1 MFRKIRWTLAAVG
14 LVILVGGGA
23 SIFWRPAHEVVY
35 ELSRS
40 PITCGRFGCVALY
53 RLEVGNTG
61 REVQPEVLVRLQAKL
76 LDTATLRPQARDF
89 GKVDRAV
96 QVSDADGVRTY
107 ALGPMRPEQRVELS
121 FVLHRPDPQAFPGW
135 DEILVAVEGA
145 HGAVHAG
152 SPAWTI
158 LLRIWYSLLGPL

>member
-1 MFRKIRWTLAAVG
+1 
-14 LVILVGGGA
+14 
-23 SIFWRPAHEVVY
+23 
-35 ELSRS
+35 
-40 PITCGRFGCVALY
+40 VALY

-89 GKVDRAV
+89 AEVDRAV

-145 HGAVHAG
+145 HGTVHAG
-152 SPAWTI
+152 GPAWTI